1 MREAM
6 DNIPERLT
14 QYGYA
19 LVPSLI
25 PMQTAEFLHLYART
39 SAAKQPSFGDS
50 LVPGTPSFHGDHAM
64 ELLLRSLLPK
74 MEELTGKRLYP
85 TYAYY
90 RVYKT
95 GDILRRHRDRE
106 ACEYSLTVCLGY
118 EGASTWPIFIE
129 GPKGQFAA
137 KLTPS
142 DALLY
147 KGIDCAH
154 WREAYDGTTASQV
167 FLHYVDQNGPYKE
180 WRYDKR
186 PDLGI
191 AMD

>member
-1 MREAM
+1 MET
-6 DNIPERLT
+6 IPQRLKD
-14 QYGYA
+14 YGYL
-19 LVPSLI
+19 LVPALI
-25 PMQTAEFLHLYART
+25 PTKTADFLHLYART
-39 SAAKQPSFGDS
+39 RATKRPGHDDAQ
-50 LVPGTPSFHGDHAM
+50 VPGSSAFHGDHAM
-64 ELLLRSLLPK
+64 ELLLRNLLPR

-95 GDILRRHRDRE
+95 GDILRRHRDRD

-147 KGIDCAH
+147 KGIDCDH
-154 WREAYDGTTASQV
+154 WRETYHGITASQV
-167 FLHYVDQNGPYKE
+167 FLHYVDQDGPYKE
-180 WRYDKR
+180 WRFDKR
-186 PDLGI
+186 PDLSIDRG
-191 AMD
+191 